1 MIGIL
6 GLGLVVG
13 CGGNP
18 EAKAPSPAVDSSPLP
33 APEEAPDLSPVVR
46 PAEVIV
52 VGRVA
57 RPRAFVETLAKW
69 SNLPVRLEDLLPEE
83 ARAVGGAVMWE
94 APVDTVVA
102 LDAFGDGKVP
112 PPLVVASVGLKSLEA
127 GLSAADAMQMPT
139 RRLAPGVYRVGDF
152 PDTMCAMAASLG
164 TAPARLVCGQSMK
177 DLDVLLPYVTRGLPG
192 EPQTG
197 ADFELVATAKPI
209 QERYGQD
216 VNSLRLLAGVAMRE
230 AALDQPRFDR
240 ALSDAIYGSV
250 DEAINLFGDL
260 DQIRIEGR
268 VDSARSTLLGSAEL
282 RLKGETSWTAG
293 TIAAMKSQPV
303 PATLPRIPDEATFA
317 CYGAPLPAERYAAVA
332 RILGE
337 LGEGYLEHEKL
348 PDATRKRARRILDTW
363 LAKLPE
369 SFAFVMSASQRDNI
383 GYLHADTTVT
393 RLSEPASRVLAV
405 YGDMFG
411 LLGDPGLK
419 RWAKQ
424 KLHVDDKAWPKTTK
438 KPLKLPGFK
447 TTATAFEATFDL
459 KALTAVDRKL
469 ADALQHAATS
479 VDANQVG
486 RLTIVVQPDGDFT
499 YVIGGDDTREMA
511 RVMTEHK
518 KSEPGARLPKP
529 AQSDKVVL
537 AGFFTLAFM
546 ARTVERL
553 TKQPEVG
560 KAVRAAPHRG
570 LAAIPFAVTT
580 AAGSLRFDFEL
591 PAATFSDASAAV
603 IQASGALKGLGVEG
617 TSTDPSER
625 ARVVK

>member
-1 MIGIL
+1 MSFRVIGIL

-13 CGGNP
+13 CGGTP
-18 EAKAPSPAVDSSPLP
+18 EAKAPAPPADPSPTRVT
-33 APEEAPDLSPVVR
+33 EEAPDLSPVVR
-46 PAEVIV
+46 PADVVV

-57 RPRAFVETLAKW
+57 RPRAFVETLTKW
-69 SNLPVRLEDLLPEE
+69 SNLPFRVEDLLPEE
-83 ARAVGGAVMWE
+83 ARAVGSAVMWE

-102 LDAFGDGKVP
+102 LDAFGEGKVP

-152 PDTMCAMAASLG
+152 SQTTCAMAASLG
-164 TAPARLVCGQSMK
+164 AAPARLVCGQSMK

-216 VNSLRLLAGVAMRE
+216 VSSLRLLAGVAMRE
-230 AALDQPRFDR
+230 VALDQPRFDR
-240 ALSDAIYGSV
+240 ALSDAIYGIV

-260 DQIRIEGR
+260 DQVRLEARI
-268 VDSARSTLLGSAEL
+268 DSARSTLLGSAEL

-293 TIAAMKSQPV
+293 TIAAVKSQPV
-303 PATLPRIPDEATFA
+303 PATLPRIPSGATFA
-317 CYGAPLPAERYAAVA
+317 CYGVPLPAERYAAIT

-348 PDATRKRARRILDTW
+348 PEATRRRARRILDTW
-363 LAKLPE
+363 LGKLPE

-393 RLSEPASRVLAV
+393 RLSEPAGRVLTA

-424 KLHVDDKAWPKTTK
+424 KLKMDDKAWPKTTK

-447 TTATAFEATFDL
+447 APATAFEATFDL

-469 ADALQHAATS
+469 AEALQHAATS
-479 VDANQVG
+479 VDESQQLG
-486 RLTIVVQPDGDFT
+486 RFTIVVQPDGDFT
-499 YVIGGDDTREMA
+499 YVISGDDTREMA

-518 KSEPGARLPKP
+518 KSEPGVSLAKP
-529 AQSDKVVL
+529 ARSDKAMM

-546 ARTVERL
+546 GRTIERL
-553 TKQPEVG
+553 AKQPEVG
-560 KAVRAAPHRG
+560 KAVSATPNRG
-570 LAAIPFAVTT
+570 LTPIPFAATT
-580 AAGSLRFDFEL
+580 APGSLRFDFEL
-591 PAATFSDASAAV
+591 PAATFSDASAAAV
-603 IQASGALKGLGVEG
+603 QASGALKGLTAE
-617 TSTDPSER
+617 
-625 ARVVK
+625 